1 MARVI
6 LLLCA
11 LLIGTL
17 ISQGEGCKP
26 PKWVR
31 VGGKWIKRVAGREV
45 TFGDREGYKLN
56 YSEMLDGIKHPGL
69 MSALKAYDTNKDG
82 IISGEENTV
91 MIEKATMVF
100 YDSDADENG
109 QLNDKELQG
118 FVQDMTNLKVDKVF
132 NEQEQ
137 KQMFADLDVDGN
149 GALTQDEMK
158 EPTVVED
165 ILKVF
170 VTSESG

>member
-1 MARVI
+1 MGTTSLPEKVLSKYSHVLISFNFHRETINIETKMARVI

-82 IISGEENTV
+82 IISGEGKKWER
-91 MIEKATMVF
+91 
-100 YDSDADENG
+100 
-109 QLNDKELQG
+109 
-118 FVQDMTNLKVDKVF
+118 
-132 NEQEQ
+132 
-137 KQMFADLDVDGN
+137 
-149 GALTQDEMK
+149 
-158 EPTVVED
+158 
-165 ILKVF
+165 
-170 VTSESG
+170 